1 MKILRLLVLL
11 AFSAAA
17 WAQAP
22 ADGAIKG
29 GTIMPGEKSGMPD
42 KGPAKKAEQEMLEK
56 RCEELS
62 GSLREDC
69 LKQQREQAASDI
81 RRKLPEPADSA
92 RSEERRVGKEWRW
105 RWWPYQ

>member
-1 MKILRLLVLL
+1 MKVFRLLVLL

-17 WAQAP
+17 WAQSP
-22 ADGAIKG
+22 SDGAIKG
-29 GTIMPGEKSGMPD
+29 GSILPGEKSGMPE
-42 KGPAKKAEQEMLEK
+42 KEPARKAEQETLEK

-69 LKQQREQAASDI
+69 LKQQREQGASDT

-92 RSEERRVGKEWRW
+92 AGSSSSPR
-105 RWWPYQ
+105 

>member
-22 ADGAIKG
+22 ADGAIWRGRSCPVRKAACL
-29 GTIMPGEKSGMPD
+29 E

-69 LKQQREQAASDI
+69 LKQQREQAPAI
-81 RRKLPEPADSA
+81 FEGNCRNQRTQRREA
-92 RSEERRVGKEWRW
+92 RFAPR
-105 RWWPYQ
+105 

>member
-42 KGPAKKAEQEMLEK
+42 KGPAKKAEQEMLGLYRNGAELA
-56 RCEELS
+56 RLVSGEE
-62 GSLREDC
+62 
-69 LKQQREQAASDI
+69 QNAT
-81 RRKLPEPADSA
+81 
-92 RSEERRVGKEWRW
+92 RSFSVAFEH
-105 RWWPYQ
+105 PF

>member
-29 GTIMPGEKSGMPD
+29 GTIMPGTIMPGEKSGMPD

-92 RSEERRVGKEWRW
+92 AGSSSSPR
-105 RWWPYQ
+105 

>member
-29 GTIMPGEKSGMPD
+29 GTIIPGEKSGMPD
-42 KGPAKKAEQEMLEK
+42 KGPAKKAEQDMLEK

-92 RSEERRVGKEWRW
+92 AGSSSSPR
-105 RWWPYQ
+105 